1 MGDRK
6 RVNVEGDR
14 LSSLPDDLIHKIL
27 SFVRT
32 KHAVQTSVLSSRWR
46 YIWTSIPCLN
56 FSCKGF
62 RTFPKFSKFVK
73 HVLSG
78 RNNQIEVSSVE
89 LTSRGKVVQPCDE
102 RILSYA
108 FSHNVQEVNITF
120 LPEKKIEFPVS
131 LFSSQSLKN
140 LTLTG
145 CTWRVYNLSITTPP
159 TWELQTLAT
168 LNLHFVTLHDAN
180 TDNGDSLFSHCANL
194 KNLTL
199 KHCRLV
205 GLSGFNISHP
215 GLSSLTLEDSY
226 DGVNVVTPQ
235 LKNLI
240 IKGWRG
246 LHLISA
252 PNLSSLHYKGSYDSL
267 QLSTDLLHLERVDVC
282 LSDPSNKT
290 LLSLSVELISHQP
303 SPFANLKSL
312 KVYPNN
318 VNLEAE
324 KQTQP
329 EVTMSTEVKNYLLDS
344 SPAPGATF
352 TIVSHEEVRTAR
364 NVTSA
369 RNLMSELQGFLDEW
383 KENRETNTAHM
394 KQDKA
399 PIEIENRRAQLKTKR
414 KWPFGERMTHI
425 KDQFWEGHKN
435 TFHVISKLE
444 KIEEILTR
452 QPTSRQA
459 KLQQSFSN
467 LCLEAVTIMDN
478 ILDHLK
484 IQCDKKPRLYLSE
497 LDTASQP
504 SS

>member
-6 RVNVEGDR
+6 KMNVEEDR
-14 LSSLPDDLIHKIL
+14 LSSLPDDLIHNIL
-27 SFVRT
+27 SFVSI
-32 KHAVQTSVLSSRWR
+32 KLAVKTSVLSSRW
-46 YIWTSIPCLN
+46 
-56 FSCKGF
+56 
-62 RTFPKFSKFVK
+62 
-73 HVLSG
+73 

-89 LTSRGKVVQPCDE
+89 LTSRGKVVQPCVK

-108 FSHNVQEVNITF
+108 FSHNVEQMNITF
-120 LPEKKIEFPVS
+120 LPEKNIEFPVS

-145 CTWRVYNLSITTPP
+145 CTRNIYDLSITTPP

-180 TDNGDSLFSHCANL
+180 TDKGDSLFSHCANL

-205 GLSGFNISHP
+205 GVNGFNISHP
-215 GLSSLTLEDSY
+215 GLSSLTLEDGC
-226 DGVNVVTPQ
+226 DDVNVVTPQ

-246 LHLISA
+246 IHLMSISA
-252 PNLSSLHYKGSYDSL
+252 PNLSSLHYEGSYDSL
-267 QLSTDLLHLERVDVC
+267 QLSTDLFHLEKVDVC
-282 LSDPSNKT
+282 LSYPSNALKT
-290 LLSLSVELISHQP
+290 VCLLQHFRNVKFLRLNMEIVKCLSSSVELISHQP

-312 KVYPNN
+312 KVYPSN
-318 VNLEAE
+318 VDLKAE

-414 KWPFGERMTHI
+414 KWPFGEQMTHI
-425 KDQFWEGHKN
+425 KDQFWKGHKN
-435 TFHVISKLE
+435 TCQIISKLE

-452 QPTSRQA
+452 LPTSRRA

-478 ILDHLK
+478 MVDHLK
-484 IQCDKKPRLYLSE
+484 TQCDKKPRLYLSE
-497 LDTASQP
+497 LATASQP
-504 SS
+504 F